1 MGRVCR
7 RLEMGMST
15 LAVKAKAPRLAREC
29 SYCVKNARTMQL
41 MRVDA
46 ASLHQGYQPVA
57 MALNAA
63 GQFELK
69 DCRTHY
75 CR

>member
-15 LAVKAKAPRLAREC
+15 LAVKAKAPRLARER
-29 SYCVKNARTMQL
+29 SYCVKNTRAMQL
-41 MRVDA
+41 MRDDV